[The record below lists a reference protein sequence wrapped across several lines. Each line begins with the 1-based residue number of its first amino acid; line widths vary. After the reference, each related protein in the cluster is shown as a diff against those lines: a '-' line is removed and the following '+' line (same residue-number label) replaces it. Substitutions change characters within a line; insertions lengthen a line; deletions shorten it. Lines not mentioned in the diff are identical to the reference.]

1 MDFVTYA
8 FKKFHYFEK
17 DNMDGQIVTA
27 DNGHG
32 HLRFFE
38 FYSDEAMVFKCLSKH
53 LHKNYI
59 DATFMITEHGIFL
72 QENTDKGLV
81 MTECMFKIEKFLYRK
96 IPEFEEK
103 GSIISL
109 GFSTKDLK
117 DALDR
122 IAKTDHIRFYV
133 LVSNYNVLHF
143 EITSPS
149 KGTNIYK
156 FITLK
161 KTSISNITS
170 PNYTDHQ
177 PTAVIQ
183 GSHFKKAT
191 TDAYK
196 NSKTTVRI
204 RAQEFGVLMEGT
216 GSAMRGFSEIFGQWR
231 PGMPEIYNEMLST
244 PKIHSF
250 SDIAP
255 VAKRVQ
261 IYACADDRPL
271 KIMADLGGIGSI
283 SFYLQPDVTQKKE
296 QPTIEQ
302 QYLALPAPQNGQQYL
317 TYMPTQPQHQ
327 ISNQQMSPQ
336 QNHQQ
341 YQPQQYQQPNQQQQY
356 QQMPVQAPPAQ
367 QYNQQYTTQQY
378 IMQQVQNNPQ

>member
-1 MDFVTYA
+1 
-8 FKKFHYFEK
+8 
-17 DNMDGQIVTA
+17 
-27 DNGHG
+27 
-32 HLRFFE
+32 
-38 FYSDEAMVFKCLSKH
+38 
-53 LHKNYI
+53 
-59 DATFMITEHGIFL
+59 MITEHGIFL

-81 MTECMFKIEKFLYRK
+81 MTECMFKIEKFLYRR

-109 GFSTKDLK
+109 GFSTKDLR

-161 KTSISNITS
+161 KTTISNITS

-204 RAQEFGVLMEGT
+204 RAQEAGVLMEGT
-216 GSAMRGFSEIFGQWR
+216 GSAMRGFSEIFGQWK
-231 PGMPEIYNEMLST
+231 PGMPEVYNEMLST

-283 SFYLQPDVTQKKE
+283 SFYLKPDVSQKKE
-296 QPTIEQ
+296 QPQPEPT
-302 QYLALPAPQNGQQYL
+302 YLALPPPPQNGQHPAIYTVNHTQYG
-317 TYMPTQPQHQ
+317 
-327 ISNQQMSPQ
+327 
-336 QNHQQ
+336 
-341 YQPQQYQQPNQQQQY
+341 
-356 QQMPVQAPPAQ
+356 MPVQASPAQMQ
-367 QYNQQYTTQQY
+367 QYNQQYAAQQY
-378 IMQQVQNNPQ
+378 MLQQVQESTLQ